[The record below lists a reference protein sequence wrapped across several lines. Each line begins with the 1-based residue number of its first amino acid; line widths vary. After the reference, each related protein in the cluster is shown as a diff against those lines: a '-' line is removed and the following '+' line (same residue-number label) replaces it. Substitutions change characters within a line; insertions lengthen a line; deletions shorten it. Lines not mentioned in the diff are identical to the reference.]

1 MGPAVNA
8 RVSFS
13 SLTPHNLGTLRKL
26 NTVLFPISYSDRF
39 YEDVLKPE
47 VDEFCKLVYYNDIP
61 VGTICC
67 RIETKGDEFHLYL
80 MTMGVLAVCE
90 LRYPFPEY
98 NDSIPTKPYR
108 SRGLGSQSLQQIIE
122 AAKLLNK
129 PKISKIYL
137 HVQISN
143 AEAKKFYEK
152 HGFQEVGI
160 HEKYYKKLV
169 PRDAWIME
177 LTIEQ

>member
-1 MGPAVNA
+1 MGSAVNA
-8 RVSFS
+8 RVSFA

-26 NTVLFPISYSDRF
+26 NAVLFPISYSDRF

-80 MTMGVLAVCE
+80 MTMGVLA
-90 LRYPFPEY
+90 
-98 NDSIPTKPYR
+98 PYR
-108 SRGLGSQSLQQIIE
+108 SRGLGSQSLQQVIE
-122 AAKLLNK
+122 ATKLHNK

-143 AEAKKFYEK
+143 VEAKKFYEK